1 MQQNEKGHEDC
12 AQPEQFGVAAENLPV
27 HIQRDAILHA
37 QELLKHEQH
46 KIAAPPLPNEKIE
59 GDDAEN
65 RPHHDRRQ
73 AEKQL
78 SFQLRIVV
86 IPWMDAFQFCTPLP
100 IWS

>member
-1 MQQNEKGHEDC
+1 MPVEQRAKYVNITLEK
-12 AQPEQFGVAAENLPV
+12 AYRL
-27 HIQRDAILHA
+27 
-37 QELLKHEQH
+37 
-46 KIAAPPLPNEKIE
+46 EKID

-73 AEKQL
+73 AEEQL